1 MESNSINMSSDVK
14 PRARSSGRPSL
25 REERAAATQRRILDA
40 ARLRFAEDGYGATT
54 LRGIAAE
61 AGVAVQTV
69 YAVYRSKAGILR
81 ALRTALVHQP
91 EAESLYAAA
100 LGAPDDSVKVG
111 LFARSIRA
119 RWEAGADVVRVHAEA
134 AASDASLR
142 EEVEQVLVRRRAG
155 LGALA
160 ATLEGSLASE
170 LDVARASAILDALT
184 MPEVYLELTGVAGWS
199 ADEYEAW
206 LTDALRRELLRSA

>member
-1 MESNSINMSSDVK
+1 MESNSINMSSAVK
-14 PRARSSGRPSL
+14 PGARRGRRPSL

-54 LRGIAAE
+54 LREIAAE

-69 YAVYRSKAGILR
+69 YAVYGSKAGILR

-100 LGAPDDSVKVG
+100 LAAPDDPARLA

-119 RWEAGADVVRVHAEA
+119 RWEAGADIVRVHAEA
-134 AASDASLR
+134 AASDAALR
-142 EEVEQVLVRRRAG
+142 EEVEQVLARRRAG
-155 LGALA
+155 LRALA
-160 ATLEGSLASE
+160 AALEGSLASG
-170 LDVARASAILDALT
+170 LDVARASAILDVLT

-199 ADEYEAW
+199 DDEYEAW
-206 LTDALRRELLRSA
+206 LAEALRRELLPTS